1 MAIKISPSQIFGIT
15 HTAVPLNSYG
25 NVSVDERNYVVEV
38 DNVSESKTLTFYEKQ
53 VEVSEDGTSTTKI
66 VSVIDKDENDNDFV
80 DKNQGIT
87 IYTYPAIDPQKTALN
102 VIATVPLNI
111 VQITKI
117 DTVDANEDVI
127 GITSHAI
134 RKETKYF
141 DGIVSNGVVVTGE
154 EYTEVTFVKPFYA
167 QRDGSNYRTI
177 KVNYSARI
185 MEESLE
191 APTKVKYILSDTI
204 SIEGQ
209 CIKETETTVAQYDE
223 EAIVNNTLK
232 LPTNELVQGGNY
244 YGYNSTN
251 YSDKFITEVY
261 DKYKNGKETATLLCL
276 VGKYYDL
283 GGNLVVDA
291 DNADATIA
299 PLLKKYDLVVPYIYT
314 SNGEVP
320 LSTDKYGNAKQFQI
334 IGVNF
339 RYRGIARQEI
349 VIQEYAP

>member
-25 NVSVDERNYVVEV
+25 NVAVDEKNYVVEV
-38 DNVSESKTLTFYEKQ
+38 DNVSESKTFTFYEKQ
-53 VEVSEDGTSTTKI
+53 VETSEDGTTKI
-66 VSVIDKDENDNDFV
+66 TVKDVVTNNKGATFYDDFWTELANTGRAV
-80 DKNQGIT
+80 T
-87 IYTYPAIDPQKTALN
+87 AI
-102 VIATVPLNI
+102 IPLNI
-111 VQITKI
+111 TQKTKL
-117 DTVDANEDVI
+117 DTNVADANYIE
-127 GITSHAI
+127 ITSHSLRREMRI
-134 RKETKYF
+134 F
-141 DGIVSNGVVVTGE
+141 DAVVSGDTIIGGE
-154 EYTEVTFVKPFYA
+154 EYTVVLYDMPFKARNTSNALTIEVDYWAHILQTSVSYPNKA
-167 QRDGSNYRTI
+167 
-177 KVNYSARI
+177 
-185 MEESLE
+185 
-191 APTKVKYILSDTI
+191 KYILSETI

-223 EAIVNNTLK
+223 EAVVNNILK

-244 YGYNSTN
+244 YIGSNNN
-251 YSDKFITEVY
+251 YSDKFIAEVY
-261 DKYKNGKETATLLCL
+261 DRYKNGKETATLLCL

>member
-25 NVSVDERNYVVEV
+25 NVSVDERNYIVEV

-87 IYTYPAIDPQKTALN
+87 FTDDLLTELLNRGRGVLSSIPLN
-102 VIATVPLNI
+102 VT
-111 VQITKI
+111 QQTKI
-117 DTVDANEDVI
+117 DSRFYNDSSIE
-127 GITSHAI
+127 ITSHSL
-134 RKETKYF
+134 RRETRIF
-141 DGIVSNGVVVTGE
+141 EAIVSGDTMFGGE
-154 EYTEVTFVKPFYA
+154 EYTVVSFDRPFLA
-167 QRDGSNYRTI
+167 SNTSNSRTI
-177 KVNYSARI
+177 TVNYSAHI
-185 MEESLE
+185 LQTN
-191 APTKVKYILSDTI
+191 APYTDKVRYILSETI

-209 CIKETETTVAQYDE
+209 CIKETEPTVAKYDE

-232 LPTNELVQGGNY
+232 LPTNELIQGGNY
-244 YGYNSTN
+244 YVNDSKN

-261 DKYKNGKETATLLCL
+261 EKYKNGKETATLLCL

-283 GGNLVVDA
+283 EGNLVVDA
-291 DNADATIA
+291 DNADESIP
-299 PLLKKYDLVVPYIYT
+299 PLLKKYDLVVPYIHT

-320 LSTDKYGNAKQFQI
+320 LSTDKDGNAKQFQI

-339 RYRGIARQEI
+339 SYRGIARQEI

>member
-53 VEVSEDGTSTTKI
+53 VEVSENGTTTTRI

-87 IYTYPAIDPQKTALN
+87 FTDDLWIESVN
-102 VIATVPLNI
+102 RGRGVISFIPLNI
-111 VQITKI
+111 TQKTKI
-117 DTVDANEDVI
+117 DSEVYSDSSIE
-127 GITSHAI
+127 ITNHSL
-134 RKETKYF
+134 RRETRIF
-141 DGIVSNGVVVTGE
+141 EAIVSGDTIISGE
-154 EYTEVTFVKPFYA
+154 EYTVVSFDRPFRA
-167 QRDGSNYRTI
+167 QNTSNSRTI
-177 KVNYSARI
+177 TVNYSAHI
-185 MEESLE
+185 LQTNE
-191 APTKVKYILSDTI
+191 AYPNKAKYILSETI

-209 CIKETETTVAQYDE
+209 CIKETEPTVAKYDE
-223 EAIVNNTLK
+223 EAIVNNILK

-244 YGYNSTN
+244 YGYISTN
-251 YSDKFITEVY
+251 YSDKFIAEVY
-261 DKYKNGKETATLLCL
+261 DRYKNGKETATLLCL

-283 GGNLVVDA
+283 EGNLVVDA
-291 DNADATIA
+291 DNEDESIP
-299 PLLKKYDLVVPYIYT
+299 PLLKKYDLVVPYIHT

-320 LSTDKYGNAKQFQI
+320 LSTDKDGNAKQFQI

-339 RYRGIARQEI
+339 SYRGIARQEI
-349 VIQEYAP
+349 VIQEYAT

>member
-25 NVSVDERNYVVEV
+25 NVAVDEKNYVVEV

-66 VSVIDKDENDNDFV
+66 VSVIDKDDDDFV

-111 VQITKI
+111 VQKTKI
-117 DTVDANEDVI
+117 DTENVNEVI

-134 RKETKYF
+134 RKETRYF
-141 DGIVSNGVVVTGE
+141 DGIVSNGVVVKGE

-167 QRDGSNYRTI
+167 QQDGSNYRTI
-177 KVNYSARI
+177 RANYSARI
-185 MEESLE
+185 MEESVE
-191 APTKVKYILSDTI
+191 EPTKVKYILSATI

-209 CIKETETTVAQYDE
+209 CIKETENTAAQYDE
-223 EAIVNNTLK
+223 EAVANNILK
-232 LPTNELVQGGNY
+232 LPANELIQGDNY
-244 YGYNSTN
+244 YIMSNTN
-251 YSDKFITEVY
+251 YSDKFIAEVY
-261 DKYKNGKETATLLCL
+261 DRYKNGKETATLLCL

-283 GGNLVVDA
+283 EGNLVVDA
-291 DNADATIA
+291 DNEDESIP
-299 PLLKKYDLVVPYIYT
+299 PLLKKYDLVVPYIHT

-320 LSTDKYGNAKQFQI
+320 LSTDKDGNAKQFQI

-349 VIQEYAP
+349 VIQEYAT